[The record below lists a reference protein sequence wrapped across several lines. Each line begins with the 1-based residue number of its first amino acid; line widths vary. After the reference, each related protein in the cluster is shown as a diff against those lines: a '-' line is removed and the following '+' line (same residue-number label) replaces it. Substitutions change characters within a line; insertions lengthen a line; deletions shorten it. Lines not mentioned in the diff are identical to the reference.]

1 MVTNTEKLGK
11 RNIRNSYVEELYFTL
26 FSADR
31 MAMDISSI
39 MPIVKIIL
47 HNKYVIGT
55 AIVVFLYMD
64 FACYVA
70 NYRKKP
76 PKQRKPRVVH
86 SAPKQE
92 TGETA
97 ASDGSEKTDAN
108 GSSTDNT
115 SSISSAAKRVK

>member
-11 RNIRNSYVEELYFTL
+11 RNIQNSYGEELYFIL
-26 FSADR
+26 FPADR
-31 MAMDISSI
+31 MTMDISAI

-76 PKQRKPRVVH
+76 PKQRKPHVVH

-92 TGETA
+92 AGETA
-97 ASDGSEKTDAN
+97 ASDGSETTDAN
-108 GSSTDNT
+108 NSSADNT
-115 SSISSAAKRVK
+115 SSVSSAAKRAK